1 MDTLH
6 TYFRGRFRGDPT
18 KETMCIKYAAQQ
30 VHHHYNNIRNI
41 IHDDVMITPQLLMSQ
56 KPNSDPSVA
65 KNYRPVVISSTLAK
79 LIEVHIL
86 RECNHEFHALQF
98 GFIESRGTTMAASL
112 THDVISY
119 FVSHGSPHACSL
131 DAEGAFDA
139 LPHPV
144 IFYKAI
150 DVIPDIYWRI
160 LVHWYQN
167 LTVCIQWG
175 NYISE
180 DTRVRMGT
188 RQGGLSS
195 PFLFNLF
202 YEGMIHGI
210 SNMTC
215 GMRIQDKTFNVYCY
229 ADDLLV
235 TSATV
240 VGLQEILNYA
250 NQYVKSHGLRFNPM
264 KTECITFGKNPFKD
278 RKWCLENS
286 ELKQVSRITYLGV
299 VLSVRPN
306 IHSDERIKAVK
317 RAFYALQGAG
327 LCVGGVNPDV
337 IAQIYNAIVRPVLTY
352 GLHCVSLSK
361 GARESVD
368 KIQAKLLKATLGLKP
383 SCRSSPLLHA
393 LKIPLISK
401 TVDLQQMKLLRSMF
415 LSSSRTSYFYN
426 MLIDKHYRTPQPDG
440 KDLVA
445 RVQDI
450 CQCRDISFVRYVL

>member
-6 TYFRGRFRGDPT
+6 KYFRGRFRGDPT
-18 KETMCIKYAAQQ
+18 KETMCIKHAAQQ
-30 VHHHYNNIRNI
+30 VHHHYDNIRNI
-41 IHDDVMITPQLLMSQ
+41 IHDDVMITPQLLLSYAQKLRTGCAPGLDGITVEHILWAEHSQ
-56 KPNSDPSVA
+56 LIPRICNMLTLCIRFGIVSDSFMKGLMVPLLKKPNSDPSVA

-86 RECNHEFHALQF
+86 REFNHDFHDLQF

-119 FVSHGSPHACSL
+119 FVSHGSPVYACSL

-150 DVIPDIYWRI
+150 DVIPDIYWRV

-180 DTRVRMGT
+180 DIRVRMGT

-250 NQYVKSHGLRFNPM
+250 NKYVKSHGLRFNPM
-264 KTECITFGKNPFKD
+264 KTERLT
-278 RKWCLENS
+278 
-286 ELKQVSRITYLGV
+286 
-299 VLSVRPN
+299 
-306 IHSDERIKAVK
+306 DE
-317 RAFYALQGAG
+317 
-327 LCVGGVNPDV
+327 D
-337 IAQIYNAIVRPVLTY
+337 
-352 GLHCVSLSK
+352 
-361 GARESVD
+361 
-368 KIQAKLLKATLGLKP
+368 
-383 SCRSSPLLHA
+383 
-393 LKIPLISK
+393 
-401 TVDLQQMKLLRSMF
+401 
-415 LSSSRTSYFYN
+415 
-426 MLIDKHYRTPQPDG
+426 
-440 KDLVA
+440 
-445 RVQDI
+445 
-450 CQCRDISFVRYVL
+450 